1 MAVDKSSKKQ
11 DPRTDAQTRKVRPGK
26 ISEKE
31 IAESIFRPHAQKAIA
46 DETRRVASYTNLGAA
61 SKEGSE
67 DEHARQVSIGK
78 SNRYYAKVGPTGR
91 LFNPFGNYE
100 EFESKSRRK
109 NRKKPF
115 ELREVTQRVFD
126 FYLQF
131 LKTKNKA
138 WLTNAEREGIQ

>member
-1 MAVDKSSKKQ
+1 MVAKPDKKK
-11 DPRTDAQTRKVRPGK
+11 DSRTEAQTRKVRPGK

-31 IAESIFRPHAQKAIA
+31 IAESIYRPNSQKAIA
-46 DETRRVASYTNLGAA
+46 DETRRVASYTNLGAS

-78 SNRYYAKVGPTGR
+78 ANRYYAKVGPTGR
-91 LFNPFGNYE
+91 LFNPFGSYE

-109 NRKKPF
+109 SRKKPF
-115 ELREVTQRVFD
+115 ELKEVTQRVFE